1 MFSECPGLLK
11 NKGFHSGVGVSGNK
25 SRSGGKDCSSAG
37 KLQPSTWD
45 RVALGAQ
52 LPGAVIQQRAHRRG
66 WQRQKEWVG
75 SLLIVFVP
83 GECSGLARS
92 VLD

>member
-1 MFSECPGLLK
+1 MFSEYPWLLK
-11 NKGFHSGVGVSGNK
+11 NKGFPSGVGVSGNK
-25 SRSGGKDCSSAG
+25 SRSGREDCSPAYE
-37 KLQPSTWD
+37 LQPSKWV

-66 WQRQKEWVG
+66 WLRKKEWVG

-83 GECSGLARS
+83 GECSGLAKS